1 MKKLLLSA
9 AAAVL
14 CLGAQGQELPQPSPK
29 AELHQRIGLT
39 DVTVDYSRPSAKER
53 EIFGAL
59 VPFNE
64 MWRTGANK
72 ATAVTF
78 STMVQ
83 FGDQEVPA
91 GTYSVFTIPGAD
103 QWTVILNT
111 ETELWGTDG
120 YTEEKDVARIEVES
134 VMTDEYL
141 ETFTID
147 IQNLRN
153 ESALMV
159 MGWANTR
166 VVIPIE
172 VRTMET
178 AEENIALALEESP
191 KEEMWRV
198 YRNAANFYLNNNTKL
213 DLAVEY
219 INNSIAQ
226 NRDNWYSH
234 LVKARILA
242 EQKNYKAAVESAA
255 MAIKVGEKMAEKEE
269 KEFGYEEMISNDIKS
284 WKGKMG

>member
-14 CLGAQGQELPQPSPK
+14 CYGAQAQELPQPSPK

-78 STMVQ
+78 SSMVQ
-83 FGDQEVPA
+83 VGDQEVPA
-91 GTYSVFTIPGAD
+91 GTYSVFTIPGED
-103 QWTVILNT
+103 QWTVILNS

-120 YTEEKDVARIEVES
+120 YKEENDVARFEVEP

-159 MGWANTR
+159 LGWANTR
-166 VVIPIE
+166 VVVPIE

-178 AEENIALALEESP
+178 AEENIALALEETA
-191 KEEMWRV
+191 EDEMWRV
-198 YRNAANFYLNNNTKL
+198 YRNAANFYLNNKTKL

-219 INNSIAQ
+219 IDNSIAQ
-226 NRDNWYSH
+226 NRDNWYSY

-242 EQKNYKAAVESAA
+242 EQQKYQEAVKSAS

-269 KEFGYEEMISNDIKS
+269 KEFGYEEMISNDIERWKS
-284 WKGKMG
+284 KMG